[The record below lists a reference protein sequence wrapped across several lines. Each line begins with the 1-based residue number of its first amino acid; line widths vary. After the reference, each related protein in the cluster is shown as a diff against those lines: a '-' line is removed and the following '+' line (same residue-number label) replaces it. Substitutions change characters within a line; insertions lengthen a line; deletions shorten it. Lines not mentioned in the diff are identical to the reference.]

1 MSSEVQK
8 VGRDISFR
16 ATVVSYN
23 VADPQ
28 KTGGFTSALGSLKAR
43 LSVASSG
50 QYVEWIIR
58 VQCEAKEWQVKKRF
72 SEIAQLHDIIAKR
85 LPNLPALPSKSAV
98 RQFSPEYL
106 EARKSALNMYFEFI
120 CKRRDFNNCAEM
132 HQFFGLVDMLPG
144 FKGNQAT
151 DPVQSAEVHESAF
164 GIVDFSYDQLHGM
177 LLLGS
182 SDRSWTSRMDT
193 KLTNIKLPWEPNAPN
208 LPSSQMSMWRQSTS
222 DLRFEL
228 QFMCRYTNTISC
240 VAILMQGA
248 DKGLCLCGLS
258 DGTVGFHSI
267 KAESGVNTAAQTLPL
282 LRHTAAVSAIAVD
295 EGEQWIF
302 TASKDCA
309 VTVYDAKKQI
319 LQCEVQTT
327 SPVTVLYHCPGQKR
341 LFSGLQSGKVLMW
354 DTSILPIQQLAV
366 IPDGAVPDPMHTFRI
381 GAMDYDMGTST
392 LFTACD
398 KGLTLWAVK
407 SSSSSGWGRKA
418 GQVPDITGRP
428 TTIAWATS
436 SRELMVGFESGAVVI
451 FDTEIGAPSFSI
463 QAHDDALTS
472 MVWLDAPRR
481 LLTAGM
487 DKKVKIWDFPS
498 LRRIPL
504 EDQWAFRFLDEQDTD
519 NKAGATSSST
529 GRGTRRSAGDSK
541 PAFAPGADPLAGVV
555 LAPTG
560 LSSSSHSA
568 PVGARE
574 EARREERFSPPSRA
588 PLPANPLEALAR
600 PSAPKVT
607 GAKPGTVPTKADSDD
622 DDLLATWG

>member
-8 VGRDISFR
+8 VGRDIAFR

-23 VADPQ
+23 VVDPVQ
-28 KTGGFTSALGSLKAR
+28 GGSALGSVVGGLKAR
-43 LSVASSG
+43 LSVAASG
-50 QYVEWIIR
+50 QHVEWVIRII
-58 VQCEAKEWQVKKRF
+58 CEGKEWQVKKRF
-72 SEIAQLHDIIAKR
+72 SEIAQLHDIISKR
-85 LPNLPALPSKSAV
+85 LPNLPALPAKSAV
-98 RQFSPEYL
+98 RHFTPEYL
-106 EARKSALNMYFEFI
+106 ESRKAALDMYFEFI
-120 CKRRDFNNCAEM
+120 SKRRDFNNCPEM
-132 HQFFGLVDMLPG
+132 HQFFGLIDMIPG
-144 FKGNQAT
+144 FKANQAT

-182 SDRSWTSRMDT
+182 SDRSWTSRLDT

-208 LPSSQMSMWRQSTS
+208 LPSSQMSMWRQSSS

-228 QFMCRYTNTISC
+228 QFMCRYQNTISC

-248 DKGLCLCGLS
+248 DKGLCLCGLG
-258 DGTVGFHSI
+258 DGTVGYHSI
-267 KAESGVNTAAQTLPL
+267 KAESGVNSAAQTLPL
-282 LRHTAAVSAIAVD
+282 LRHTAAVAAIAVD
-295 EGEQWIF
+295 EGEQWVF

-327 SPVTVLYHCPGQKR
+327 SPATVLRHAPAQKR

-354 DTSILPIQQLAV
+354 DTSMLPIQQLAV

-381 GAMDYDMGTST
+381 GAMDYDVATNM
-392 LFTACD
+392 LFTACE

-418 GQVPDITGRP
+418 GSVPDITGRP
-428 TTIAWATS
+428 TSIVWATS

-451 FDTEIGAPSFSI
+451 FDTEVGAPSFSI

-498 LRRIPL
+498 LRRIAL
-504 EDQWAFRFLDEQDTD
+504 EDQWAFRFLEEDDTAPT
-519 NKAGATSSST
+519 AGAASS
-529 GRGTRRSAGDSK
+529 GRGTRRGSGEPK
-541 PAFAPGADPLAGVV
+541 PLFAPGADPLAGVV

-560 LSSSSHSA
+560 LSSSSSA
-568 PVGARE
+568 PTGERE
-574 EARREERFSPPSRA
+574 ETRREERFTPAARA

-607 GAKPGTVPTKADSDD
+607 GAKPGTVTSKADSD